1 LGALASASGFTSGAL
16 GSLVSGIVTG
26 GEAVTADTLIGTIL
40 LLCPDC
46 DEAETNAL

>member
-1 LGALASASGFTSGAL
+1 VPASDFTSGAL
-16 GSLVSGIVTG
+16 GSLVSGILTG
-26 GEAVTADTLIGTIL
+26 GEDVTLDILIGTIL